1 MESVKIIKVKL
12 HDGKTFEAEQSLLER
27 SGYFK
32 NLFQTYESET
42 EITLPEEFSSK
53 HFGLIME
60 WLEAHKDESSIVIPT
75 QPLRTY
81 DYVESVG
88 KLEDE
93 FFEKIFDKNYDN
105 LTAFLETVH
114 TLDIKPL
121 LEQGAA
127 KVACL
132 IKDFTAEEFVKTFHI
147 EENCTE
153 EDLKKIEQEVLEQRQ
168 KEYDERKKR
177 EELEEKQD
185 LSKVNEEK

>member
-1 MESVKIIKVKL
+1 MENIKVIKVKL
-12 HDGKTFEAEQSLLER
+12 HDGKVFEVSQSLLER

-32 NLFQTYESET
+32 NLFQTYEGET
-42 EITLPEEFSSK
+42 EISLPEDFKSK
-53 HFGLIME
+53 HFAYIIE
-60 WLEAHKDESSIVIPT
+60 WLEAHKDESLIVIPS

-81 DYVESVG
+81 DYAESVG

-105 LTAFLETVH
+105 LTSFLETVH

-132 IKDFTAEEFVKTFHI
+132 IKDFTAEEFVKTFNI

-153 EDLKKIEQEVLEQRQ
+153 EDMKQIEQEVLEQRE
-168 KEYDERKKR
+168 KEREEKKKR
-177 EELEEKQD
+177 LELEEKQD